1 MQRLL
6 QIMKQLRDPE
16 SGCAWDRQQDF
27 KSLIPYTLEEA
38 YEVVD
43 AIERND
49 MQDLKGELGDLL
61 FQVVFHAQLAE
72 EQGLFDFSDITE
84 SVADKL
90 TQRHPHVFSNVVYA
104 NATEQKEA
112 WEALKAAER
121 QEKEQKNYTILSGVA
136 SNLPALVRCQKIQD
150 RAAQHGFDWTEIEP
164 VYDKVLEEL
173 DEVKE
178 AWKEGDS
185 EHIEEEIGDL
195 LLVAVN
201 LARHMQ
207 VNPEQALKKSTQKF
221 IKRFAYIENKV
232 RQSGREVKTCE
243 LAELDALWDEAKE
256 VFKTQ
261 NDRNGKNDNF

>member
-6 QIMKQLRDPE
+6 QLMKQLRDPE
-16 SGCAWDRQQDF
+16 SGCSWDRQQDF
-27 KSLIPYTLEEA
+27 NSLIPYTLEEA

-43 AIERND
+43 AIERKD
-49 MQDLKGELGDLL
+49 MQDLKSELGDLL

-72 EQGLFDFSDITE
+72 EQGMFDFSDIAET
-84 SVADKL
+84 VTHKL
-90 TQRHPHVFSNVVYA
+90 IQRHPHVFSDVSYA
-104 NATEQKEA
+104 NATEQKAA
-112 WEALKAAER
+112 WEALKATER
-121 QEKEQKNYTILSGVA
+121 QEKEPQNHTILSGVA
-136 SNLPALVRCQKIQD
+136 KSLPALVRCQKIQD

-178 AWKEGDS
+178 AWQAGEPK
-185 EHIEEEIGDL
+185 HIEEEIGDL

-221 IKRFAYIENKV
+221 IQRFEYIEKNIQ
-232 RQSGREVKTCE
+232 QSGREVKNCD
-243 LAELDALWDEAKE
+243 LAELDTLWNEAKTF
-256 VFKTQ
+256 FKAH
-261 NDRNGKNDNF
+261 N

>member
-16 SGCAWDRQQDF
+16 SGCSWDRKQDF
-27 KSLIPYTLEEA
+27 TSLIPYTLEEA

-43 AIERND
+43 AIERHD
-49 MQDLKGELGDLL
+49 MQDLKSELGDLL

-72 EQGLFDFSDITE
+72 EQGLFDFSDIAE

-90 TQRHPHVFSNVVYA
+90 TQRHPHVFSDVIYA
-104 NATEQKEA
+104 NATEQKAA
-112 WEALKAAER
+112 WETLKAAER
-121 QEKEQKNYTILSGVA
+121 REKEPQNHTILSGVA
-136 SNLPALVRCQKIQD
+136 NNLPALVRCQKIQD

-185 EHIEEEIGDL
+185 DHIEEEIGDL

-221 IKRFAYIENKV
+221 TQRFEYIEKKV
-232 RQSGREVKTCE
+232 QQSGREVKQCK
-243 LAELDALWDEAKE
+243 LAELDALWNEAKE
-256 VFKTQ
+256 VFKAQ
-261 NDRNGKNDNF
+261 NDK